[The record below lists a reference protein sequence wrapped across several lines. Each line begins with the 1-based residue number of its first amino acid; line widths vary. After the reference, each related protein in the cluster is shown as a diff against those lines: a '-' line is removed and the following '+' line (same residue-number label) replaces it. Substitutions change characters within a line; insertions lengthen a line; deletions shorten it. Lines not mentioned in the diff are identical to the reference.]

1 MEGRGALPQD
11 LCILSFYLYLP
22 FGRNMKMARL
32 FASLFISAA
41 LMACAS
47 NPTLIHTIELTCL
60 DPDAT
65 GYATFQSHNQKVV
78 ANRFGIFTTHIRT
91 RNEPYTAQTWRL
103 SRSTDGG
110 KTFTTIYEATHATNP
125 PVLETDSRGNLYLV
139 RPDFTDG
146 NAYLYRFLASK
157 DFREP
162 LITPI
167 PQGSAGK
174 YALCLDERRGQ
185 LYYFAHNN
193 LFFLI
198 GLDGKVKKSY
208 PLLRPGPD
216 ALLQYPHLYLDREGR
231 LHVAWTTQRHG
242 VYLYWDIHHILS
254 PDGGKSWQNMGGQI
268 LTPPIPAD
276 QTGPALRI
284 TLEDEYRVHTWLSS
298 FLVLD
303 GKVHFL
309 YLAQSAP
316 PRQHYVRYD
325 VATGRR
331 EVDMQPFF
339 QGETIRLLG
348 LDGFFAARESR
359 RGSALYCVGNDG
371 GHLAC
376 LVSYDNGQSW
386 HDYARAQ
393 ETFTPY
399 AIGGCRTLTRDGYII
414 GTFTDQAGDPQA
426 PHQKPRVFFFR
437 IKAE

>member
-1 MEGRGALPQD
+1 MRAFPL
-11 LCILSFYLYLP
+11 I
-22 FGRNMKMARL
+22 
-32 FASLFISAA
+32 SLLLIRTSLTAA
-41 LMACAS
+41 FP
-47 NPTLIHTIELTCL
+47 NPAPIRTFELTCL
-60 DPDAT
+60 DPNAT

-91 RNEPYTAQTWRL
+91 RNETYTAQTWRL

-110 KTFTTIYEATHATNP
+110 KTFTTIYEATHATSP
-125 PVLETDSRGNLYLV
+125 PALETDSKGNLYLV
-139 RPDFTDG
+139 RPDFSDG
-146 NAYLYRFLASK
+146 NAYLYRFFAK
-157 DFREP
+157 NGFREP

-167 PQGSAGK
+167 PKGSAGK

-193 LFFLI
+193 LFFVI
-198 GLDGKVKKSY
+198 GLDGKIKNSFQ
-208 PLLRPGPD
+208 LLRPGPD

-231 LHVAWTTQRHG
+231 LHAAWTTQRHG
-242 VYLYWDIHHILS
+242 VYLYWDIHHMFS
-254 PDGGKSWQNMGGQI
+254 PDGGKSWQNMDGQT

-276 QTGPALRI
+276 QSGLALRI
-284 TLEDEYRVHTWLSS
+284 TLEDEFRVHTWLSS

-309 YLAQSAP
+309 YLAQSIP

-325 VATGRR
+325 LATGRR
-331 EVDMQPFF
+331 EADMQPFF
-339 QGETIRLLG
+339 RGRTIQLLG
-348 LDGFFAARESR
+348 LDGFFTSRVSR

-386 HDYARAQ
+386 HDYARSH
-393 ETFTPY
+393 EGFSLY
-399 AIGGCRTLTRDGYII
+399 AIGGCRAVTFDGYVI

-426 PHQKPRVFFFR
+426 ANKNPRVFFFR
-437 IKAE
+437 VKAE